1 MIINSVLLFFRF
13 DSGWSQRLSKP
24 TQKKRRKHKMRFS
37 NNKRTLGY
45 FSCKNA
51 PHRSRSTQI
60 VYSTKVMPSPC
71 GLRKISLSLKI
82 FTEHGYISFICFINR
97 RLGPKNASRGYW
109 NTIRA
114 VFFRKLVVGRSSLK
128 IFMRYWHHVP
138 YQCVL
143 TFIANFCIFYMRL
156 KPKGVSSTM
165 FFTSNDKNSYLR
177 MWIFFTFD
185 MENVLPFLQGKFNQ
199 N

>member
-1 MIINSVLLFFRF
+1 M
-13 DSGWSQRLSKP
+13 DSRISFL
-24 TQKKRRKHKMRFS
+24 QKCTPQIEKYANCVFNKS
-37 NNKRTLGY
+37 N
-45 FSCKNA
+45 A
-51 PHRSRSTQI
+51 Q
-60 VYSTKVMPSPC
+60 
-71 GLRKISLSLKI
+71 SLWPPENFTI
-82 FTEHGYISFICFINR
+82 TEHGYISFICFINR

-143 TFIANFCIFYMRL
+143 TFIANFCIFYMRI

-165 FFTSNDKNSYLR
+165 FFTSNDKNIYLR
-177 MWIFFTFD
+177 MWIFFD
-185 MENVLPFLQGKFNQ
+185 I
-199 N
+199 